1 MNLQDYHNESRKS
14 MEFNTHRFPTNQG
27 YNLQQKKEMPEFLK
41 ENADYVTIAEKNILS
56 LGKPDKKQPDKRY
69 FRKLTNSKIRNILAL
84 VNQLYNK
91 IVMQNEDLPETIV
104 SEIRYLKLRLIY
116 EAGREEDVENFCKV
130 TGVID
135 ALDFIG
141 NSKARYIRYA
151 RYMEALV
158 AYHKFYNSEKD

>member
-1 MNLQDYHNESRKS
+1 
-14 MEFNTHRFPTNQG
+14 
-27 YNLQQKKEMPEFLK
+27 
-41 ENADYVTIAEKNILS
+41 
-56 LGKPDKKQPDKRY
+56 
-69 FRKLTNSKIRNILAL
+69 
-84 VNQLYNK
+84 
-91 IVMQNEDLPETIV
+91 MQNEDLPETIV

-116 EAGREEDVENFCKV
+116 EAGREEEVENFCKV